1 MLLLCC
7 DDVDADADVDD
18 ENKLS
23 WQDLLFC
30 MFAVR

>member
-1 MLLLCC
+1 MCC
-7 DDVDADADVDD
+7 DDADADADD
-18 ENKLS
+18 ENKLA

>member
-7 DDVDADADVDD
+7 DDADADADD
-18 ENKLS
+18 ENKWS